1 LEDEVDRGL
10 EKIDGVA
17 TEKMTIIDSHC
28 HIWGRGF
35 LPPSFFHRAAEG
47 WAQKE
52 PGRTENMIIP
62 RLLDGVIDE
71 NGDDFVKNMDTA
83 GVNAGFVMMVDA
95 GTPLFGM
102 EPATTIDRQVEY
114 YATLQ
119 ERHRGRLF
127 AHVAVDHRRASC
139 LSIVSRAVREL
150 GFVGIGEITP
160 SEFTAADDALRPLMR
175 LAADLGIP
183 VQIHTRS
190 GIWTELDGANLTE
203 SNPAHPIHVA
213 RLAHALPSLKLVLC
227 HAGYPHWWQAA
238 AQAIADY
245 PNCVLDVSNWN
256 ERLTEPHEIVARLA
270 AWRSLLGIERILF
283 ASDQVSGPRF
293 TGARSSLGKW
303 VAFFRDLP
311 AIAHAAGYRFTAEEA
326 SRILGCN
333 AQVFYGLE
341 LEPFVHAAAEKS
353 NRP

>member
-1 LEDEVDRGL
+1 M
-10 EKIDGVA
+10 K
-17 TEKMTIIDSHC
+17 IIDSHC
-28 HIWGRGF
+28 HIWGREF
-35 LPPSFFHRAAEG
+35 LPPSFFRRAAES
-47 WAQKE
+47 WARKE
-52 PGRTENMIIP
+52 PGRTEDMIIP
-62 RLLDGVIDE
+62 KLLDGVVDE
-71 NGDDFVKNMDTA
+71 TGDDFVTNMDTA
-83 GVNAGFVMMVDA
+83 GVTAAFVMMVDA
-95 GTPLFGM
+95 GTPLFGA
-102 EPATTIDRQVEY
+102 EPATTVDLQVEY

-127 AHVAVDHRRASC
+127 AHVGVDHRRPNC
-139 LSIVSRAVREL
+139 LSLISRAVRDL

-160 SEFTAADDALRPLMR
+160 AGFTVADDALRPLMR
-175 LAADLGIP
+175 LAADLGVP

-203 SNPAHPIHVA
+203 SNTAHPIHVA
-213 RLAHALPSLKLVLC
+213 RLAHALPTLKLILC

-238 AQAIADY
+238 AQAIADC

-256 ERLTEPHEIVARLA
+256 ERLTAPQEIVARLA

-311 AIAHAAGYRFTAEEA
+311 AFAQAAGYRFTAEET
-326 SRILGCN
+326 SRILGRN
-333 AQVFYGLE
+333 AQAFYGLI
-341 LEPFVHAAAEKS
+341 
-353 NRP
+353 

>member
-1 LEDEVDRGL
+1 
-10 EKIDGVA
+10 
-17 TEKMTIIDSHC
+17 
-28 HIWGRGF
+28 
-35 LPPSFFHRAAEG
+35 
-47 WAQKE
+47 
-52 PGRTENMIIP
+52 
-62 RLLDGVIDE
+62 
-71 NGDDFVKNMDTA
+71 
-83 GVNAGFVMMVDA
+83 
-95 GTPLFGM
+95 M

-127 AHVAVDHRRASC
+127 AHVAVDHRRATC
-139 LSIVSRAVREL
+139 LSIVSRAVRDL

-160 SEFTAADDALRPLMR
+160 AGFTVANDALRPLMR

-213 RLAHALPSLKLVLC
+213 RLALALPSLKLVLC

-238 AQAIADY
+238 AQAIADC

-283 ASDQVSGPRF
+283 ASDQVSGSRF

-311 AIAHAAGYRFTAEEA
+311 AIAYAAGYRFTAEEA
-326 SRILGCN
+326 SRILGRN

-341 LEPFVHAAAEKS
+341 LERFVHAAAEKS
-353 NRP
+353 NRS

>member
-1 LEDEVDRGL
+1 M
-10 EKIDGVA
+10 K
-17 TEKMTIIDSHC
+17 IIDSHC
-28 HIWGRGF
+28 HIWGREF
-35 LPPSFFHRAAEG
+35 LPPGFFRRAAES
-47 WAQKE
+47 WARKE
-52 PGRTENMIIP
+52 PGRTEDMIIP
-62 RLLDGVIDE
+62 KLLDGVVDE
-71 NGDDFVKNMDTA
+71 TGDDFVTNMDAA
-83 GVNAGFVMMVDA
+83 GVTAAFVMMVDA
-95 GTPLFGM
+95 GTPLFGA
-102 EPATTIDRQVEY
+102 EPATPVDLQVEY

-127 AHVAVDHRRASC
+127 AHVAVDHRRPNC
-139 LSIVSRAVREL
+139 LSLISRAVRDL

-160 SEFTAADDALRPLMR
+160 AGFTVADDALRPLMR
-175 LAADLGIP
+175 LAADLGVP

-203 SNPAHPIHVA
+203 SNTAHPIHVA
-213 RLAHALPSLKLVLC
+213 RLAHALPALKLVLC

-238 AQAIADY
+238 AQAIADC

-256 ERLTEPHEIVARLA
+256 ERLMEPHEIVARLA

-311 AIAHAAGYRFTAEEA
+311 AVARAAGYRFTAEEA
-326 SRILGCN
+326 SRILGRN
-333 AQVFYGLE
+333 AQAFYGL
-341 LEPFVHAAAEKS
+341 V
-353 NRP
+353 

>member
-1 LEDEVDRGL
+1 M
-10 EKIDGVA
+10 K
-17 TEKMTIIDSHC
+17 IIDSHC
-28 HIWGRGF
+28 HIWGREF
-35 LPPSFFHRAAEG
+35 LPPGFFRRAAES
-47 WAQKE
+47 WARKE
-52 PGRTENMIIP
+52 PGRTEDMIIP
-62 RLLDGVIDE
+62 KLLDGVVDE
-71 NGDDFVKNMDTA
+71 TGDDFVTNMDAA
-83 GVNAGFVMMVDA
+83 GVTAAFVMMVDA
-95 GTPLFGM
+95 GTPLFGA
-102 EPATTIDRQVEY
+102 EPATTVDLQVEY

-127 AHVAVDHRRASC
+127 AHVAVDHRRPNC
-139 LSIVSRAVREL
+139 LSLISRAVRDL

-160 SEFTAADDALRPLMR
+160 AGFTVADDALRPLMR
-175 LAADLGIP
+175 LAADLGVP

-203 SNPAHPIHVA
+203 SNTAHPIHVA
-213 RLAHALPSLKLVLC
+213 RLAHALPALKLVLC

-238 AQAIADY
+238 AQAIADC

-256 ERLTEPHEIVARLA
+256 ERLMEPHEIVARLA

-311 AIAHAAGYRFTAEEA
+311 AVARAAGYRFTAEEA
-326 SRILGCN
+326 SRILGRN
-333 AQVFYGLE
+333 AQAFYGL
-341 LEPFVHAAAEKS
+341 V
-353 NRP
+353 

>member
-1 LEDEVDRGL
+1 M
-10 EKIDGVA
+10 K
-17 TEKMTIIDSHC
+17 IIDSHC
-28 HIWGRGF
+28 HIWGREF
-35 LPPSFFHRAAEG
+35 LPPSFFRCTAEG
-47 WAQKE
+47 WARKV
-52 PGRTENMIIP
+52 PGRTEDMIILK
-62 RLLDGVIDE
+62 LLDGVVDE
-71 NGDDFVKNMDTA
+71 TGDDFVKNMDTA
-83 GVNAGFVMMVDA
+83 GVTAAFVMMVDA

-102 EPATTIDRQVEY
+102 EPATTIDLQVEY

-119 ERHRGRLF
+119 KRHRGRLF
-127 AHVAVDHRRASC
+127 AHVAVDHRRATC
-139 LSIVSRAVREL
+139 LSIISRAVRDL

-160 SEFTAADDALRPLMR
+160 AGFTVVNDALRPLMR
-175 LAADLGIP
+175 LAADLGVP

-203 SNPAHPIHVA
+203 SNPAHPIHVS
-213 RLAHALPSLKLVLC
+213 RLARALPSLKLVLC

-238 AQAIADY
+238 AQLIADC

-293 TGARSSLGKW
+293 TGARSNLGKW

-326 SRILGCN
+326 SRILGRN
-333 AQVFYGLE
+333 AQAFYGLE
-341 LEPFVHAAAEKS
+341 LEPIVHAATAKS
-353 NRP
+353 NHS